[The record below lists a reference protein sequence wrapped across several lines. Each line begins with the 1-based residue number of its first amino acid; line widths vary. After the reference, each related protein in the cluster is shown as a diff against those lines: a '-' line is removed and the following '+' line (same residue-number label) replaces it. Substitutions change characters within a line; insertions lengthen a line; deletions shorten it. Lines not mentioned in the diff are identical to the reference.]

1 MEKRAVKIYSKVNSN
16 VILRVIKG
24 HFVTTHSHIN
34 YFMDMTGLKSRL
46 NEAKNAANVLAR
58 KYETT
63 TVVDT
68 IVCIDGCEVVGAY
81 LADAL
86 TQAGVMSLNQHQTIY
101 VSTPEYH
108 TGGQLIFRDNTQM
121 MIKGKNVILLMANV
135 TTGRTLDRALE
146 CIEYYGGKTVGIASI
161 FSVIRAARGIEINSI
176 FSEKDVPDYMT
187 YETSRCPLCQNNVPI
202 DAMVNSYGYSKI

>member
-16 VILRVIKG
+16 VVLRVIKG
-24 HFVTTHSHIN
+24 HFATTHSHIN

-46 NEAKNAANVLAR
+46 SEARGAASVLAR

-63 TVVDT
+63 TIVDT

-81 LADAL
+81 LADEL
-86 TQAGVMSLNQHQTIY
+86 TNAGIMSLNQHQTIY

-108 TGGQLIFRDNTQM
+108 TGGQLIFRDNMQM
-121 MIKGKNVILLMANV
+121 MIRGKNIILLIANV
-135 TTGRTLDRALE
+135 TTGKTLNRALE

-161 FSVIRAARGIEINSI
+161 FSVIKSARGIEVNSI
-176 FSEKDVPDYMT
+176 FSEKGVPDYMT
-187 YETSRCPLCQNNVPI
+187 YDTGKCPLCQKKASI
-202 DAMVNSYGYSKI
+202 DAMVNSYGYSKL

>member
-1 MEKRAVKIYSKVNSN
+1 MEKRAVKIHSKVNYN

-24 HFVTTHSHIN
+24 HFATTHSHIN

-46 NEAKNAANVLAR
+46 SEAKGAAHVLAR

-121 MIKGKNVILLMANV
+121 MIRGKNVILLMANV
-135 TTGRTLDRALE
+135 TTGKTLDRALE
-146 CIEYYGGKTVGIASI
+146 CIEYYGGKTVGIAAI
-161 FSVIRAARGIEINSI
+161 FSVINVARGIEINCI

-187 YETSRCPLCQNNVPI
+187 YEPERCPLCQENVRI

>member
-1 MEKRAVKIYSKVNSN
+1 MEKRAVKITSRVNSN
-16 VILRVIKG
+16 VVLRVIKG
-24 HFVTTHSHIN
+24 HFATTHSHIN

-46 NEAKNAANVLAR
+46 NEAKGAASVLAR
-58 KYETT
+58 KYENT

-81 LADAL
+81 LADEL

-121 MIKGKNVILLMANV
+121 MIKGKNVILLLANV
-135 TTGRTLDRALE
+135 TTGKTLDRALE

-161 FSVIRAARGIEINSI
+161 FSVINSARGIEVNSI
-176 FSEKDVPDYMT
+176 FTEKDVPDYMT
-187 YETSRCPLCQNNVPI
+187 YETARCPLCQNKTAI

>member
-1 MEKRAVKIYSKVNSN
+1 M
-16 VILRVIKG
+16 ILRVIKG
-24 HFVTTHSHIN
+24 HFATTHSHIN

-46 NEAKNAANVLAR
+46 SEAKVAAHVLAR

-63 TVVDT
+63 PVVDT

-121 MIKGKNVILLMANV
+121 MIRGKNVILLMANV
-135 TTGRTLDRALE
+135 TTGKTLDRALE
-146 CIEYYGGKTVGIASI
+146 CIEYYGGKTVGIAAI
-161 FSVIRAARGIEINSI
+161 FSVINVARGVEINSI

-187 YETSRCPLCQNNVPI
+187 YEPERCPLCQENVKI

>member
-1 MEKRAVKIYSKVNSN
+1 MEKRAVKIYSKVNSK
-16 VILRVIKG
+16 VVLRVIKG
-24 HFVTTHSHIN
+24 HFATTHSHIN

-46 NEAKNAANVLAR
+46 NEARGAASVLAR
-58 KYETT
+58 RYENT

-68 IVCIDGCEVVGAY
+68 IVCIDGCEVVGAF
-81 LADAL
+81 LADEL
-86 TQAGVMSLNQHQTIY
+86 TRAGVMSLNQHETIY

-121 MIKGKNVILLMANV
+121 MIRGKNVILLLANV
-135 TTGRTLDRALE
+135 TTGKTLDRALQ

-161 FSVIRAARGIEINSI
+161 FSVIRSARGIEVNSI
-176 FSEKDVPDYMT
+176 FTEKDVPDYMT
-187 YETSRCPLCQNNVPI
+187 YETARCPLCEKKTAI

>member
-1 MEKRAVKIYSKVNSN
+1 MEKRAVKIHSKVNNN

-24 HFVTTHSHIN
+24 HFATTHSHIN

-46 NEAKNAANVLAR
+46 SEAKGAAHVLAR

-121 MIKGKNVILLMANV
+121 MIRGKNVILLMANV
-135 TTGRTLDRALE
+135 TTGKTLDRALE
-146 CIEYYGGKTVGIASI
+146 CIEYYGGKTVGIAAI
-161 FSVIRAARGIEINSI
+161 FSVINVARGIEINCI

-187 YETSRCPLCQNNVPI
+187 YEPERCPLCQENVKI

>member
-1 MEKRAVKIYSKVNSN
+1 MEKRAVKIHSKVNNN

-24 HFVTTHSHIN
+24 HFATTHSHIN

-46 NEAKNAANVLAR
+46 SEAKGAAHVLAR

-121 MIKGKNVILLMANV
+121 MIRGKNVILLMANV
-135 TTGRTLDRALE
+135 TTG
-146 CIEYYGGKTVGIASI
+146 
-161 FSVIRAARGIEINSI
+161 
-176 FSEKDVPDYMT
+176 
-187 YETSRCPLCQNNVPI
+187 
-202 DAMVNSYGYSKI
+202 